1 MKKRSLTSFILRHY
15 LKFDKTQPFISITAI
30 LAFLGV
36 GVGVMVLLVAMSIM
50 NGMIKEFEHK
60 LFIMNYPIT
69 IFSTSSRGLNP
80 NLYEFLEKKF
90 PNLKISPYMQTQA
103 VVRMNSEMFPLV
115 IYGVDLEREKLVNSV
130 LEKSKAIQDINNPF
144 GAVLGEA
151 LYYTLHLAKD
161 EKITLIFT
169 DLAPTGLALTPKMK
183 KFSIDG
189 TFSSGLRNYDN
200 SIIYTSFEAIR
211 AIRGL
216 QKIVYDG
223 FHIFSQSPMKDIV
236 SIREALQE
244 YTDITKEEIYAS
256 AEGWWEQNGNFFSAM
271 ELEKKA
277 LFLVLMLIILMA
289 SLNIISSLLMVVMN
303 RRKEIALLI
312 SLGASKK
319 HVQTIFFRLGSVI
332 GGGGIVFG
340 VVGAFIVIWI
350 LKTFDIIS
358 IPADVYGTSK
368 LPVELLWS
376 DLLWTIIGACV
387 IVCISSYYP
396 AKKASKIDVLQ
407 VLRNE

>member
-1 MKKRSLTSFILRHY
+1 MQNTRLITFILRHY

-36 GVGVMVLLVAMSIM
+36 GVGVMVLLVTMSIM

-69 IFSTSSRGLNP
+69 IFATSNRGLSKE
-80 NLYEFLEKKF
+80 LLEYLEEKF
-90 PNLKISPYMQTQA
+90 PKLKFSPYMQTQA
-103 VVRMNSEMFPLV
+103 VIRMNAEIYPLV
-115 IYGVDLEREKLVNSV
+115 VYAIDLEREKNVNKV
-130 LEKSKAIQDINNPF
+130 LYESRTKEFSNTFNLIMGETF
-144 GAVLGEA
+144 YYSLG
-151 LYYTLHLAKD
+151 LNKD
-161 EKITLIFT
+161 EKVTLIFT
-169 DLAPTGLALTPKMK
+169 ELAPTGIALTPKMK
-183 KFSIDG
+183 KFGIDG
-189 TFSSGLRNYDN
+189 TFTSGLRNYDN
-200 SIIYTSFEAIR
+200 SIVYTTFEALQ
-211 AIRGL
+211 ALRG
-216 QKIVYDG
+216 VGNGAYEG
-223 FHIFSQSPMKDIV
+223 FHIFSNEPMKDIE
-236 SIREALQE
+236 SIRLAIESYMKESGNIVHAEAQ
-244 YTDITKEEIYAS
+244 
-256 AEGWWEQNGNFFSAM
+256 GWWEQNGNFFAAM

-319 HVQTIFFRLGSVI
+319 HVKQIFFRLGAVI
-332 GGGGIVFG
+332 GGSGIVFG
-340 VVGAFIVIWI
+340 AIGAFIVMWI

-358 IPADVYGTSK
+358 IPADVYGVSK
-368 LPVELLWS
+368 LPIELLWS

-387 IVCISSYYP
+387 IVCLSSYYP